1 MISTETAKREISRLD
16 ATKFF
21 GLRTQGGIVEL
32 LAVVLEN
39 ADDEAHLQ
47 RAVNAWLIEERECPT
62 PADLLAMLRA
72 QRIEP
77 APAAYRSPT
86 CPKCLGTGFQLV
98 HQLVTPTI
106 GGPTLVQDLG
116 SGNDG
121 WRDADAFR
129 DQWDIEHKAWIAN
142 HPKPEKGQYY
152 KPERRQYVA
161 EAARRCD
168 CGAGTKGKR

>member
-1 MISTETAKREISRLD
+1 MISFDQAADQIARLD
-16 ATKFF
+16 ATDNYHWK
-21 GLRTQGGIVEL
+21 TEQAIEEL
-32 LAVVLEN
+32 TTCLMRN
-39 ADDEAHLQ
+39 STDEAEAR
-47 RAVNAWLIEERECPT
+47 RAISSWLSAQRECPT
-62 PADLLAMLRA
+62 PADLIAALAEVREA
-72 QRIEP
+72 
-77 APAAYRSPT
+77 APAAQHSPT
-86 CPKCLGTGFQLV
+86 CKKCLGTGFQLV
-98 HQLVTPTI
+98 HQLATPTV
-106 GGPTLVQDLG
+106 GGATLVQDLG

-121 WRDADAFR
+121 WKAADAFR